1 MPLSLG
7 CTLVSVNIDV
17 EVLVVTSP
25 FIVLVSLTQLTI
37 GTGLPSNLHTT
48 DNVLPLVTTMVQVEF
63 KVMADMRGGSMESR
77 QY

>member
-25 FIVLVSLTQLTI
+25 FIVLISTTQLTI
-37 GTGLPSNLHTT
+37 GTGLPSNSHTI
-48 DNVLPLVTTMVQVEF
+48 DNVLPLVTIVSLD
-63 KVMADMRGGSMESR
+63 VMADTRGGSRESVGG
-77 QY
+77 